1 MLDINFIE
9 VHAGY
14 PADPVTNL
22 FVSSIGERE
31 VSLSWLTG
39 FPGSS
44 PISAIEM
51 DVFPPMGI
59 PFTLVLGNVNMT
71 TVTGLMPFR
80 EYGFSIVVVNL
91 DGRSEMVNISVSTLS
106 LGMNRYKIPSHIAGC
121 GAAPLLVP

>member
-1 MLDINFIE
+1 MCALCS
-9 VHAGY
+9 HAGC
-14 PADPVTNL
+14 PDPVTNL

-44 PISAIEM
+44 PISAIEV

-59 PFTLVLGNVNMT
+59 PFTLILGNVNMT

-106 LGMNRYKIPSHIAGC
+106 LGIYE
-121 GAAPLLVP
+121 